1 MSLNVYNFKLRAKRL
16 YLNSKSADSAAFHTK
31 FHLQLKQRHLVYVT
45 YVTYGWSLCTKNS
58 SSMTLYYVCS
68 SVGDLNGHFKILNL
82 QIGHK
87 WILNQQIQLFFTPN
101 VAFSQSEDILLYQHM
116 DGHCISNGYNLIG
129 ELKGHKWIL
138 NLQIRQFFTPKCL
151 FTKRYVCQIAKLLPN
166 NHSTKL
172 YRFKIYSSPIAL
184 LPKFC
189 HFQNV
194 VLPNRPIVAHSLADQ
209 LSFYQIMSFL
219 SVPICKIVE
228 VSKCIFA
235 QLLPKLNWF
244 QTVFLSNCCQNCIVF
259 KMYFCPIAQLLPKL
273 SYFEVDVDGRGV
285 IVVHDVDELLLFG
298 FLARNL
304 AAQIFDR
311 PPQAINKLIVFSEI
325 ERDKGF

>member
-1 MSLNVYNFKLRAKRL
+1 MCV
-16 YLNSKSADSAAFHTK
+16 
-31 FHLQLKQRHLVYVT
+31 
-45 YVTYGWSLCTKNS
+45 
-58 SSMTLYYVCS
+58 
-68 SVGDLNGHFKILNL
+68 
-82 QIGHK
+82 
-87 WILNQQIQLFFTPN
+87 
-101 VAFSQSEDILLYQHM
+101 FSP
-116 DGHCISNGYNLIG
+116 
-129 ELKGHKWIL
+129 KGM
-138 NLQIRQFFTPKCL
+138 F
-151 FTKRYVCQIAKLLPN
+151 AKLLPN

-172 YRFKIYSSPIAL
+172 YRFKMYSSPIAL

-311 PPQAINKLIVFSEI
+311 PPQAINKLIAFSEI